1 MGDNSAG
8 NATDKNQPAAASPSE
23 PALGFS
29 SSVRGNRKKGAA
41 DEPEYVPLWLIT
53 FGDIMALMLTFFVLL
68 YAMAEPK
75 QEEWSDMTAA
85 LNNEFNKFYSSG
97 QDAGQQDTINIEK
110 LDYSSAL
117 DLEYLQALVTQLVE
131 GESIL
136 QDIVLIPQ
144 EDRLVVS
151 LPNDLLFDPGK
162 ADIKDKG
169 RRALF
174 TLGGALSRIKNRIE
188 VIGHT
193 DPRMIQSES
202 GEFSSNWELSLARAA
217 RAAAVLENVGY
228 RRPIVVRGLSSA
240 RYDEL
245 PTEIEE
251 EKRLDLARRVDI
263 VIMEDDGSNR
273 LILELQQ

>member
-1 MGDNSAG
+1 M
-8 NATDKNQPAAASPSE
+8 ASPSE
-23 PALGFS
+23 TTLGFS
-29 SSVRGNRKKGAA
+29 SFVNGNRKKGAA
-41 DEPEYVPLWLIT
+41 DEPEYIPLWLIT
-53 FGDIMALMLTFFVLL
+53 FADIMALMLTFFVLL

-85 LNNEFNKFYSSG
+85 LNSEFNKFYSSG
-97 QDAGQQDTINIEK
+97 KDAGQQDTINIEK

-144 EDRLVVS
+144 EDRLIVS
-151 LPNDLLFDPGK
+151 LPNDLLFDSGK

-193 DPRMIQSES
+193 DPRPIQNET
-202 GEFSSNWELSLARAA
+202 GEFSSNWELSLARAT

-228 RRPIVVRGLSSA
+228 RRPITVRGLSSA

-245 PTEIEE
+245 PPEIGE

-273 LILELQQ
+273 TILELQQ